1 MTPKF
6 APQNKIIL
14 TSLLV
19 IALILA
25 ALLVSP
31 YLNSLHQQTDA
42 ILVLMQPS
50 QQPNWMNASKLI
62 NTLLQLNYPVYLL
75 SEPISAVSNSHRG
88 DFILPIPQSNEQS
101 IFTQYINYLSEQLN
115 VTITSVTKVQA
126 NVYPINQPNVAV
138 YYGGGVSGGSLEH
151 IHALQQAGFILSTV
165 DENNMNLQDLS
176 KFNVLTFP
184 GGGPYLNVLT
194 EENTNSIKQFVQNG
208 GGYLGTCGGS
218 VLGFKLDLL
227 DVDNFM
233 VGDYP
238 DWADLRGPL
247 ILNITDPQSLIV
259 TGYQSNLTSTYYMG
273 SFISRVGDDV
283 DVICTYGAPTD
294 ELKEFGPEI
303 IDAYNVTIQPE
314 EINLYWGTPS
324 IVAGEYG
331 NGKVVLSTTH
341 PELLAESQRLF
352 VNSIFYLSSGNQTQL
367 KTQEPATY
375 QQTGTLQ
382 ALNPDSIA
390 QASQL
395 LIQLHQEAS
404 IAQETMDANQELN
417 YRITGATGDYLKLY
431 VDDVD
436 SRTIMLLND
445 LGNLTLAYDIL
456 LSSELAS
463 GPWQFY
469 NGAEFSTEMLPQI
482 INQILDLN
490 NKLTIL
496 TSTSQQLSNQMQQ
509 LNQAVAL
516 NNTSQYYPT
525 IIDLNNQESTT
536 LYTLKGEVEY
546 DLLNITFQMDALK
559 IQLDF
564 LDFQASQQ

>member
-1 MTPKF
+1 
-6 APQNKIIL
+6 
-14 TSLLV
+14 
-19 IALILA
+19 
-25 ALLVSP
+25 
-31 YLNSLHQQTDA
+31 
-42 ILVLMQPS
+42 
-50 QQPNWMNASKLI
+50 
-62 NTLLQLNYPVYLL
+62 
-75 SEPISAVSNSHRG
+75 
-88 DFILPIPQSNEQS
+88 
-101 IFTQYINYLSEQLN
+101 
-115 VTITSVTKVQA
+115 VQA
-126 NVYPINQPNVAV
+126 NVYPLNQANVAV

-151 IHALQQAGFILSTV
+151 IHALQQAGFSLFTV
-165 DENNMNLQDLS
+165 DENNMTLPDLCR
-176 KFNVLTFP
+176 FNVLTFP
-184 GGGPYLNVLT
+184 GGGPYLKALT

-259 TGYQSNLTSTYYMG
+259 NGYQSNLTSTYYMG
-273 SFISRVGDDV
+273 SFISHVGDDV

-294 ELKEFGPEI
+294 KLKEFGPEI
-303 IDAYNVTIQPE
+303 IDAYNVTIHPE

-341 PELLAESQRLF
+341 PELLSESQRLF

-375 QQTGTLQ
+375 QQTGTLP

-390 QASQL
+390 QANH
-395 LIQLHQEAS
+395 LIVQLHQEAS
-404 IAQETMDANQELN
+404 VAQQIMDANQELN
-417 YRITGATGDYLKLY
+417 YRVTGATGDYLKLY
-431 VDDVD
+431 VDDVA
-436 SRTIMLLND
+436 SRTMMMLND
-445 LGNLTLAYDIL
+445 LGNLTLAYDNF

-469 NGAEFSTEMLPQI
+469 NGTEFSAEMLPQI

-490 NKLTIL
+490 NKLAIL
-496 TSTSQQLSNQMQQ
+496 TSTSQQINNQMQQ
-509 LNQAVAL
+509 LNQAIAL

-525 IIDLNNQESTT
+525 IININNQESST

-546 DLLNITFQMDALK
+546 DLLNITFQMEVLQ

-564 LDFQASQQ
+564 LEFQASQQ